1 MTRLFNDPAAF
12 ADEALEGFTAAHRR
26 WVRPVTGGV
35 VRATA
40 TPAGQVAVVI
50 GGGSG
55 HYPAFSGLVGRGL
68 AHGAAV
74 GNVFASPS
82 ARQIHSVATA
92 AHGGGGVLLMYGNY
106 AGDVLHFG
114 QAAER
119 LAADGVETRTFAVA
133 DDISSAGPDESA
145 KRRGIAGDLPVF
157 KAAAAAAEQGLPL
170 EEVLRVAER
179 AGARTRSFGIA
190 FSGCTLPGAD
200 HPLFTVPE
208 ARMAVGLGIHGEPGI
223 GEEALPT
230 ADEAARLLVDTL
242 LKELPEDVADPA
254 GQRAAVILNGLGSV
268 KYEEL
273 FVVYR
278 EVAALLGDAGV
289 EIVDPEVGELVTS
302 FDMAGISLTLTWLDD
317 RLEELWR
324 APADTPAYRKG
335 ALGGPEPDQDRAA
348 ATAAAEDT
356 AVSDAAASGITAVP
370 AASDASRRAADTVL
384 AALDAVARVVDAHA
398 DELGRIDAV
407 AGDGDHGI
415 GMQRG
420 STAAHRAAADA
431 HGLGGGAGTVLTRA
445 ADAWADKAGG
455 TSGALWGTILRA
467 LGTALGDR
475 DAPDAARVAE
485 GVTEASAAV
494 RRLGGAEV
502 GDKTMVD
509 VLVPFADALAAA
521 TAEGLPL
528 AEAWDRAATAAT
540 AAAAGTADLLP
551 RRGRARPHAEKSLGT
566 PDAGAHSLALITR
579 AVHGALLDH
588 H

>member
-12 ADEALEGFTAAHRR
+12 ADEALEGFAAAHRR
-26 WVRPVTGGV
+26 WVRPVPGGV
-35 VRATA
+35 VRAAA

-82 ARQIHSVATA
+82 ARQIHSVAEA
-92 AHGGGGVLLMYGNY
+92 AHGGAGVLLMYGNY

-133 DDISSAGPDESA
+133 DDISSAAPDESA

-170 EEVLRVAER
+170 EQVLRVAER

-200 HPLFTVPE
+200 RPLFTVPE

-230 ADEAARLLVDTL
+230 ADEAAGLLVGTL
-242 LKELPEDVADPA
+242 LKELPEDVTGPE

-278 EVAALLGDAGV
+278 RVAALLGEAGV

-302 FDMAGISLTLTWLDD
+302 FDMAGVSLTLTWLDD

-335 ALGGPEPDQDRAA
+335 ALGVPRPDQDRDPAPV
-348 ATAAAEDT
+348 TAAVQD
-356 AVSDAAASGITAVP
+356 DAVP
-370 AASDASRRAADTVL
+370 PASDASREAAATVL
-384 AALDAVARVVDAHA
+384 AALDAVARVVDTHA
-398 DELGRIDAV
+398 GELGRIDAV

-415 GMQRG
+415 GMRRG
-420 STAAHRAAADA
+420 STAARRAATDA
-431 HGLGGGAGTVLTRA
+431 HGLGAGAGTVLTRA

-455 TSGALWGTILRA
+455 TSGALWGTILRS

-475 DAPDAARVAE
+475 DAPDARRIAE
-485 GVTEASAAV
+485 GVAEASAAV

-509 VLVPFADALAAA
+509 VLVPFADALRAATADGLPLTDAWDRAAATATGAAAA
-521 TAEGLPL
+521 TAE
-528 AEAWDRAATAAT
+528 
-540 AAAAGTADLLP
+540 LLP

-579 AVHGALLDH
+579 AVHGALLNH
-588 H
+588 